1 MKWYDDFRRFLP
13 QDQQLHNAQIVANF
27 LIKLGREKNA
37 ICGLLGNMSH
47 ESSINPNM
55 YEYGYSWGSNRG
67 FGLVQW
73 TPRTKLSNWCSSKG
87 LDFRKGESQLQRI
100 EFEVNNEIQ
109 WLKTREYNFSFKEFS
124 KNTPRLDVNKL
135 THAFQKNY
143 ERPANPMASLP
154 KRQEFARL
162 CLKKLDFTG
171 SKDTNIPVP
180 SDDKPPVTDTTKPVD
195 GESMSKFFSEQLEN
209 IKDRLSDALST
220 DLYMYDGANYYSNAF
235 LTIYKTHDNLYK
247 VKPTI
252 DFDELVIDAYN
263 DTVDMIGNL
272 EDKIKKPKKNND
284 SMFKP
289 IPKPTPPN
297 PVPSISNNKN
307 INKVIAKAMS
317 YKLDSVKYSMYGA
330 RDMVSSG
337 DCSSFIQICFRAGG
351 VNVGGFT
358 GAQYTYALN
367 NGKII
372 VDGGSSK
379 VEEIAVKRRPGDYI
393 LMCKPAAGNFGGGG
407 ASHVVL
413 VVSDTDI
420 RHQTAY
426 PNWYGPK
433 QTNCNNYIRTLR
445 DRGYTRWCL
454 VRPFN

>member
-1 MKWYDDFRRFLP
+1 MKWYDDFRKFLP
-13 QDQQLHNAQIVANF
+13 QDQQLHNAQIVANYF
-27 LIKLGREKNA
+27 IKLGWDKNS

-55 YEYGYSWGSNRG
+55 YEYGYSWGANRG

-73 TPRTKLSNWCSSKG
+73 TPRTKLSSWCDSKG
-87 LDFRKGESQLQRI
+87 LDFRKGESQLARI
-100 EFEVNNEIQ
+100 EYEINNEIQ
-109 WLKTREYNFSFKEFS
+109 WLKTREYNFSFKDFS
-124 KNTPRLDVNKL
+124 KNTPKLDVNRL

-171 SKDTNIPVP
+171 SKDTSINVP
-180 SDDKPPVTDTTKPVD
+180 TDDTPPVTGTSTPVD

-209 IKDRLSDALST
+209 IKDRLTDALST
-220 DLYMYDGANYYSNAF
+220 DLYMFDNANFYSNNF
-235 LTIYKTHDNLYK
+235 LTIYKTHENLYK

-252 DFDELVIDAYN
+252 DLENLFIDAYN
-263 DTVDMIGNL
+263 DTVEMIGDL
-272 EDKIKKPKKNND
+272 KDKVEKPKKNN

-317 YKLDSVKYSMYGA
+317 YKLDSVKYSMNGA

-337 DCSSFIQICFRAGG
+337 DCSSFIQICFKAGG
-351 VNVGGFT
+351 VNVGSFT
-358 GAQYTYALN
+358 GAQYTYAVN

-454 VRPFN
+454 VRPFK